1 MMDIYVGDI
10 FGDNIV
16 DILNQNPTAA
26 AEPFMTALPFSDLEA
41 AIGNISVGHIEGST
55 GGGAP
60 IEPIPDPVG
69 DALQYEKRRVM
80 LGRSE
85 SLLTGGLGVL
95 GAAPITRPTLLGRRL

>member
-1 MMDIYVGDI
+1 MMDIYVGDV
-10 FGDNIV
+10 FGNV
-16 DILNQNPTAA
+16 DPAQVSALADALAAQNMA
-26 AEPFMTALPFSDLEA
+26 SLES